1 MRLECTRKL
10 LDYLGIKPKKTA
22 DDIDPI
28 FTWTANLIIVNRRKT
43 LVIVHVPSRCM
54 FLIYGITAKRIPEI
68 PELIKQGIRE
78 LLRSEYV
85 HPEMI
90 EKYFTDGGETLT
102 FAANS
107 SRSTIAHCNKA
118 CERVNMFS
126 NLFEP
131 NDMFQH
137 AMLPWL
143 NDDLVGTKD
152 YAYTHE
158 MLVGCLRER
167 YGELVQ
173 VCCALELEVQLKLL
187 SPCKRRIIIPD
198 NLNFYQFHR
207 ILQGV
212 FEWHDR
218 HLHQF
223 VLERDAQERPIKVVQ
238 PSDTAI
244 FSDYYDA
251 ETIDS
256 LKVTVRDVFAQHS
269 RIDYEYDFGDDWCH
283 SIKLCQRIENCT
295 EPYPRCIQA
304 VGDAPMEDSGGAYG
318 FAQIREVLKDASH
331 PEYKEISDW
340 VRSTWWSPLD
350 VNRINLRIE
359 NVYRRHIPVYH
370 E

>member
-10 LDYLGIKPKKTA
+10 LDYLGIKPEKKT

-28 FTWTANLIIVNRRKT
+28 FTWTANLITVNRRKT
-43 LVIVHVPSRCM
+43 LVVVHVPSRCM
-54 FLIYGITAKRIPEI
+54 FLIYGITAKRIPQI
-68 PELIKQGIRE
+68 PELIKQGIRG
-78 LLRSEYV
+78 LLQSEYV
-85 HPEMI
+85 HPEII
-90 EKYFTDGGETLT
+90 EKYFADGGETLT

-107 SRSTIAHCNKA
+107 SRSKVAHCNKA
-118 CERVNMFS
+118 CERLHMFS

-158 MLVGCLRER
+158 LLIGCLRER
-167 YGELVQ
+167 YGEGVQ
-173 VCCALELEVQLKLL
+173 SCGALELEVKLELL

-198 NLNFYQFHR
+198 NLNLYQLHR

-212 FEWHDR
+212 FEWHDC

-223 VLERDAQERPIKVVQ
+223 VLERDTLERPIKVVQ
-238 PSDTAI
+238 PADTED
-244 FSDYYDA
+244 FSNFSDA
-251 ETIDS
+251 ETINS
-256 LKVTVRDVFAQHS
+256 LKLTVRHVFEQYS
-269 RIDYEYDFGDDWCH
+269 CIDYEYDFGDDWCH
-283 SIKLCQRIENCT
+283 SIKLCQRVEKCS

-318 FAQIREVLKDASH
+318 FAQIMEVLKDPSH
-331 PEYKEISDW
+331 PEYREISDW
-340 VRSTWWSPLD
+340 VRSTWWSPLN
-350 VNRINLRIE
+350 VERINLRIK
-359 NVYRRHIPVYH
+359 NIHRRHIPVYY

>member
-10 LDYLGIKPKKTA
+10 LDYLGIKPEKKT

-28 FTWTANLIIVNRRKT
+28 FTWTANLITVNRRKT
-43 LVIVHVPSRCM
+43 LVVVHIPSRCM
-54 FLIYGITAKRIPEI
+54 FLIHGITAKRIPEI
-68 PELIKQGIRE
+68 PELIKQGIRG
-78 LLRSEYV
+78 LLQSEYV
-85 HPEMI
+85 QPEI
-90 EKYFTDGGETLT
+90 IAKYFFDGGELT

-107 SRSTIAHCNKA
+107 SRSAVAHCNKA

-137 AMLPWL
+137 AILPWL

-152 YAYTHE
+152 YAHTYE
-158 MLVGCLRER
+158 MLIGGLRDR
-167 YGELVQ
+167 YGENIRT
-173 VCCALELEVQLKLL
+173 CRALELEVKLELL

-212 FEWHDR
+212 CEWHDC

-223 VLERDAQERPIKVVQ
+223 VLERDALERPIKVVQ
-238 PSDTAI
+238 PADTED
-244 FSDYYDA
+244 FSNFFNV
-251 ETIDS
+251 ETINS
-256 LKVTVRDVFAQHS
+256 LKLTVRDVFAQYS
-269 RIDYEYDFGDDWCH
+269 CIDYEYDFGDGWCH
-283 SIKLCQRIENCT
+283 SIKLCQRIETCS

-318 FAQIREVLKDASH
+318 FAQIMEVLKDPSH
-331 PEYKEISDW
+331 PEYREISDW
-340 VRSTWWSPLD
+340 VRSTRWSPLN
-350 VNRINLRIE
+350 VERINLRIK
-359 NVYRRHIPVYH
+359 NIHRQHIPVYY